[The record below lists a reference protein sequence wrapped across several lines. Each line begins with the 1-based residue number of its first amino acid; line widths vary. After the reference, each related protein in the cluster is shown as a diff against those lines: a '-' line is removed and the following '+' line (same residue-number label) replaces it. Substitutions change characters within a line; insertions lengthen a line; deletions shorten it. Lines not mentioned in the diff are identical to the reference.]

1 MPTLEEV
8 LRQMGDTPDA
18 VAETLRQAG
27 IKMVRDDQALRCK
40 TCPVA
45 TYLRR
50 HGFPLAVVYTDIALP
65 NDVVS
70 MDERVDMPPA
80 VVQFVHDFDNG
91 RYSDLYA

>member
-8 LRQMGDTPDA
+8 LRHMGDTPDA
-18 VAETLRQAG
+18 VAETLRRAG
-27 IKMVRDDQALRCK
+27 IKMVRDTGLRCK

-50 HGFPLAVVYTDIALP
+50 HGFPLAVVYTATAGPD
-65 NDVVS
+65 DVGPL
-70 MDERVDMPPA
+70 DEHIDMPSA